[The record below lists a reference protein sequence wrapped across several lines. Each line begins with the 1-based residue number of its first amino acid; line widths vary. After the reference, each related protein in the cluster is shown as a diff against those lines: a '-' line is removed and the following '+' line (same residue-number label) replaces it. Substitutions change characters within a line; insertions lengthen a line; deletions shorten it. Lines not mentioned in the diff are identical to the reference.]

1 MSPDA
6 KQNFLQWARSTRWL
20 MRQAKRGP
28 TVLVASAP
36 SQGVIVNVVEEEE
49 AGPVEVAV
57 NWAGIW
63 VGRVSVEDEPD
74 FVKSIH
80 EHARANLVEE
90 DAILTE
96 VSRWL
101 YPR

>member
-1 MSPDA
+1 
-6 KQNFLQWARSTRWL
+6 

-36 SQGVIVNVVEEEE
+36 SQGVIVNIVEEEDE
-49 AGPVEVAV
+49 PVEVAV

-80 EHARANLVEE
+80 EHARANLVDEE
-90 DAILTE
+90 EIVTE
-96 VSRWL
+96 ISRWL